1 MKANDDDPGID
12 PANRK
17 QEAIM
22 KHRKQNRTF
31 YCKHTDSW
39 FLRHWKKIAFFS
51 ALSVSL
57 LAASIAS
64 GLAAGRG
71 GQMNGGFGRGGF
83 MGGGMMNMTG
93 EVVMAESPSEIVTS
107 TVENA
112 ALSLTADMENAI
124 RIQMSDTDGKVKID
138 EPGTYVISGACA
150 DGSVTVKK
158 DTAGVVL
165 VLDNLDLTSS
175 KGAAISIN
183 REAQV
188 KMIVSGSVTL
198 TDSENPADET
208 SADTETSDAYDG
220 AAIKAKAGTQVVLT
234 GDGTLNIYGAAKN
247 GIKAA
252 GQDSSFVVD
261 GEALTLN
268 ITAAN
273 DGINVGADLTLLSGT
288 VNITANDDAI
298 HADRILTVGDRD
310 TASGPVLTVNGTEG
324 LEATVVNIF
333 GGDVQVSATDDGING
348 TQKDDTLTPSL
359 NITGGTITITSRTDG
374 LDCNGNINLLG
385 GVITIAGSAS
395 FGGEA
400 GIDYDGAYYV
410 ADAVTLNNPYGVSGP
425 DGGGMHGGMN
435 GFDRQGDWDRNGQ
448 GKQFRQGDQNGQQ
461 FQPGQQPPRNGQ
473 FDQNT
478 PPVPPMGPM
487 EMFDPNYQPDANTS
501 ATAQQNSDNNN
512 K

>member
-1 MKANDDDPGID
+1 M
-12 PANRK
+12 RK
-17 QEAIM
+17 
-22 KHRKQNRTF
+22 KNRT
-31 YCKHTDSW
+31 YRWKNGENW
-39 FLRHWKKIAFFS
+39 FQRHWKKVTLISFLS
-51 ALSVSL
+51 ASL
-57 LAASIAS
+57 LTASVAS

-71 GQMNGGFGRGGF
+71 GQMNGTFGGGFGRGF

-208 SADTETSDAYDG
+208 SANTETADAYDG

-234 GDGTLNIYGAAKN
+234 GNGTLNIYGAAKN
-247 GIKAA
+247 GIKVA
-252 GQDSSFVVD
+252 GENSSFVVD

-273 DGINVGADLTLLSGT
+273 DGINAGADLTLLSGT
-288 VNITANDDAI
+288 VKITANDDAI
-298 HADRILTVGDRD
+298 HADRILTVGDRES
-310 TASGPVLTVNGTEG
+310 ASGPALTVNGTEG

-348 TQKDDTLTPSL
+348 TQKDDSLTPSL

-385 GVITIAGSAS
+385 GAITIVGSAS

-400 GIDYDGAYYV
+400 GIDFDGAYYV

-425 DGGGMHGGMN
+425 DGSGMGGRGGKDDINRHGG
-435 GFDRQGDWDRNGQ
+435 WDRNGQ
-448 GKQFRQGDQNGQQ
+448 GKQFRQDTQNGQQ
-461 FQPGQQPPRNGQ
+461 LPQDGPFAQDNLPM
-473 FDQNT
+473 
-478 PPVPPMGPM
+478 PPMGPM
-487 EMFDPNYQPDANTS
+487 GMFDPNHLPDANTS
-501 ATAQQNSDNNN
+501 ATTQQNSDDNN